1 MLNLINKFID
11 RLKGMPD
18 MEQTDKSKVALVAC
32 AEYEQELVN
41 AAVKRGVELLG
52 GIETFVSTDEKILLK
67 PNLLKKAAPDEA
79 VTTHPTVF
87 TAVAKLLQSCGH
99 EKLFYGDSPGP
110 GVSMAKVAE
119 AAGIKQAAD
128 ECGVSQADF
137 NGSKRV
143 DYPQGKTANSF
154 IICKGALEA
163 DAIINL
169 CKMKTHG
176 LERITGAVK
185 NTFGCVAGINKGA
198 GHAKYPDP
206 DSFGKMLAD
215 LNNLIKPKL
224 HIMDAVVAM
233 EGNGP
238 GSGDPVKMKLLLFS
252 ADPVALDSVFC
263 ALVNLEPSLVATNI
277 YGEIYGVGKWR
288 PAEIEVVTESGTIS
302 VSDAAQKYGNPA
314 FNVNRGDTKYGKL
327 TMFSRFTAKRPYI
340 VKGNCIKCGLC
351 VTSCPIE
358 KRRLPWTAKMTVT
371 LFMTT
376 ANASVVFAARRCAR
390 TRQSKLKRR
399 CLRG

>member
-1 MLNLINKFID
+1 
-11 RLKGMPD
+11 
-18 MEQTDKSKVALVAC
+18 MEQKPKSKVALVTC
-32 AEYEQELVN
+32 AEYDDALV
-41 AAVKRGVELLG
+41 ASAVQKGVDLLG
-52 GIETFVSTDEKILLK
+52 GIESFVAKNEKILLK
-67 PNLLKKAAPDEA
+67 PNLLKKAEPNQA
-79 VTTHPTVF
+79 VTTHPAVF
-87 TAVAKLLQSCGH
+87 TAVANLLRNNGF
-99 EKLFYGDSPGP
+99 KNLFYGDSPGP
-110 GVSMAKVAE
+110 GVSMAKVAQ
-119 AAGIKQAAD
+119 AAGISQAAAQ
-128 ECGVSQADF
+128 CGVSQADF
-137 NGSKRV
+137 SGWKRV
-143 DYPQGKTANSF
+143 DYPQGRTANSF

-215 LNNLIKPKL
+215 LNNLIKPRL

-238 GSGDPVKMKLLLFS
+238 GSGDPVQMKLLLFS

-277 YGEIYGVGKWR
+277 YGEAYGVGKWR
-288 PAEIEVVTESGTIS
+288 PGDIEVVTESGTIS
-302 VSDAAQKYGNPA
+302 ISEAAEKYGNPS

-327 TMFSRFTAKRPYI
+327 TMFSRFTAKRPAI
-340 VKGNCIKCGLC
+340 IQQNCIKCGLC
-351 VTSCPIE
+351 VTSCPLEKKAIAMEPKKDGYPVYDYGKCIRCFCCQEMCPHKAIE
-358 KRRLPWTAKMTVT
+358 IKTPLLSRIKNNR
-371 LFMTT
+371 
-376 ANASVVFAARRCAR
+376 
-390 TRQSKLKRR
+390 
-399 CLRG
+399 